1 MKRLFCIMLTIAMLL
16 SGSVYAVEEDAPV
29 VNTKPVL
36 IVTTDIGGGDV
47 DDQQSMVR
55 LLVYANEFDIKG
67 IIPGSSMVG
76 DGTLGE
82 DDLYVCYEAYE
93 KVYPNLIKHDP
104 SFPTKEYLYSVTKLG
119 NPRYGKNY
127 IGQGHDTDGS
137 NHIIAVV
144 DEMLENNDLRPVNIS
159 AWGGTT
165 DIAQALW
172 KVSNTRTKEEA
183 EQFFAKLRL
192 NVIAD
197 QDNACQWIQENYPQV
212 FYIRDRNVSDGQKS
226 VFRGMYIDGDQSLT
240 SLSWLNTYVNKNHGE
255 LGALYP
261 TESWTGVNP
270 NSCIKEGDTPS
281 WFYFLDNGL
290 HYPDHPEYGGW
301 GGRFKAGSTF
311 YVDATDTACGLTNSR
326 VTVARWRPDFQAD
339 FAARMDWCVSDY
351 DDANHAPVAKLGHA
365 NEITVAPGDA
375 VKLDA
380 SGSTDPDGDNLTY
393 KWWQYNEPGTY
404 SGTVSITDAAKA
416 QANFV
421 APNVTEP
428 KTVHIILEVCDN
440 GTPALK
446 GYQRVIVTVNP
457 ALAQMGGFN
466 SVITSDF
473 NYIAGQEK
481 EVKYT
486 IVNNSGKDEKIVAV
500 VAQYGEDN
508 SLNDVDLTVDT
519 IKNTETKNLTINADI
534 SADAQTV
541 KTFAFKEVD
550 LSPVSKCSQVEMY
563 NGNAPSN
570 GLVGYW
576 QFGEGSGTTVQDSSA
591 YAKTAT
597 LTGAAWADGYN
608 GGGISFD
615 GDDYITVGTDA
626 QYNITGAI
634 SLSMWIYVPEYTSG
648 RVVNKQG
655 SKGKRG
661 WSLNV
666 EDTGKASFQ
675 IAKNANDL
683 YFVDSLSDVPLNQ
696 WVHIAGVYIPGKSC
710 SIYINGKL
718 DNQRTDSVPSS
729 QYNSSLAVTL
739 GARPSKECYF
749 KGIADEICIYNRALT
764 IEEIINMA
772 N

>member
-1 MKRLFCIMLTIAMLL
+1 MKRLLCFILTVALLL
-16 SGSVYAVEEDAPV
+16 SGSVYALEDADM

-76 DGTLGE
+76 DGTTGE
-82 DDLYVCYEAYE
+82 DDLYVCYESYE
-93 KVYPNLIKHDP
+93 KVYPNLVKHDP

-119 NPRYGKNY
+119 NPRYGKDY
-127 IGQGHDTDGS
+127 VGQGHDTDGS
-137 NHIIAVV
+137 NHIINVV
-144 DEMLENNDLRPVNIS
+144 DQMLENNDPRPVNIS

-183 EQFFAKLRL
+183 EAFFAKLRL

-197 QDNACQWIQENYPQV
+197 QDSACQWIQQNYPQV

-261 TESWTGVNP
+261 TESWTGANP

-290 HYPDHPEYGGW
+290 HYPEHPEYGGW
-301 GGRFKAGSTF
+301 GGRFKKSGTF

-351 DDANHAPVAKLGHA
+351 ADANHAPVAKLNHA
-365 NEITVAPGDA
+365 NELTVAPGDT

-380 SGSTDPDGDNLTY
+380 SLSSDPDGDSLTY

-404 SGTVSITDAAKA
+404 QGSVSITDAAKA
-416 QANFV
+416 QATFV
-421 APNVTEP
+421 APGVSEP
-428 KTVHIILEVCDN
+428 QTLHLILEVTDN
-440 GTPALK
+440 GSPALK

-457 ALAQMGGFN
+457 ALATMGGFN

-481 EVKYT
+481 EVECT

-500 VAQYGEDN
+500 VAQYDINER
-508 SLNDVDLTVDT
+508 LNDVDLAVDT
-519 IKNTETKNLTINADI
+519 IKNTETKSMSVTAEINADA
-534 SADAQTV
+534 STV

-550 LSPVSKCSQVEMY
+550 LSPVSKCSEVKMH
-563 NGNAPSN
+563 NGNVPAN

-576 QFGEGSGTTVQDSSA
+576 QFNEGSGASVQDSSS
-591 YAKTAT
+591 YAKTAS
-597 LTGAAWADGYN
+597 LAGAWTEGYDGS
-608 GGGISFD
+608 GISFD
-615 GDDYITVGTDA
+615 GDDYITIGTDE

-634 SLSMWIYVPEYTSG
+634 SLSMWVYVPEYTSG
-648 RVVNKQG
+648 RVVCKQG

-661 WSLNV
+661 WSLNI
-666 EDTGKASFQ
+666 EETGKASFQ
-675 IAKNANDL
+675 IAKDKDNL
-683 YFVDSLSDVPLNQ
+683 YLVDSVSDVPLNQ
-696 WVHIAGVYIPGKSC
+696 WVHITGVYIPGKSC

-718 DNQRTDSVPSS
+718 DNQRTDSVPAS
-729 QYNSSLAVTL
+729 QYNNSLVLTL
-739 GARPSKECYF
+739 GARPTKECYF
-749 KGIADEICIYNRALT
+749 KGIADEICIYNRPLT
-764 IEEIINMA
+764 QEEIAYMA

>member
-1 MKRLFCIMLTIAMLL
+1 MKKLTCIILSVILIL
-16 SGSVYAVEEDAPV
+16 SGNVYALEDGDM

-36 IVTTDIGGGDV
+36 IITTDIGGGDV

-67 IIPGSSMVG
+67 IIPGSSMV
-76 DGTLGE
+76 DEGTTGE
-82 DDLYVCYEAYE
+82 ADLYACYEAYE

-104 SFPTKEYLYSVTKLG
+104 SFPTKEYLYSVTKIG
-119 NPRYGKNY
+119 NPRYGEDY
-127 IGQGHDTDGS
+127 VGQGHDTDGS

-144 DEMLENNDLRPVNIS
+144 DEILENNDPRPVNIS

-172 KVSNTRTKEEA
+172 KVSNTRTEEEA
-183 EQFFAKLRL
+183 EAFFAKLRL

-197 QDNACQWIQENYPQV
+197 QDSACQWIQQNYPQV

-255 LGALYP
+255 LGAIYP
-261 TESWTGVNP
+261 TEAWTGVNP

-301 GGRFKAGSTF
+301 GGRFKKSGTF

-339 FAARMDWCVSDY
+339 FAARMDWCVSEY
-351 DDANHAPVAKLGHA
+351 ADANHAPVAKLNHA
-365 NEITVAPGDA
+365 NELTVAPGDT

-380 SGSTDPDGDNLTY
+380 SLCTDPDGDSLTY

-404 SGTVSITDAAKA
+404 QGSVSITDAAKA
-416 QANFV
+416 QASFV
-421 APNVTEP
+421 APGVSEP
-428 KTVHIILEVCDN
+428 QTIHLILEVTDN

-457 ALAQMGGFN
+457 ALAEMGGFN

-481 EVKYT
+481 EVGYT

-500 VAQYGEDN
+500 VAQYNDDN
-508 SLNDVDLTVDT
+508 RLNDVDLSVDT
-519 IKNTETKNLTINADI
+519 INNSQTKNLSVKAVINADA
-534 SADAQTV
+534 SLV

-550 LSPVSKCSQVEMY
+550 LSPVTKCSQVKMH
-563 NGNAPSN
+563 NGNASAN

-576 QFGEGSGTTVQDSSA
+576 QFNEGSGTSVQDSSS
-591 YAKTAT
+591 YAKTISST
-597 LTGAAWADGYN
+597 VAWAEGYDGS
-608 GGGISFD
+608 GISFD
-615 GDDYITVGTDA
+615 GDDYITVGTDE

-648 RVVNKQG
+648 RVVCKQG

-661 WSLNV
+661 WSLNI
-666 EDTGKASFQ
+666 EETGKASFQ
-675 IAKNANDL
+675 IAKDKDNL
-683 YFVDSLSDVPLNQ
+683 YLVDSVSDVPLNQ

-729 QYNSSLAVTL
+729 QYNNSLALTL

-749 KGIADEICIYNRALT
+749 KGIADEICIYNRPLT
-764 IEEIINMA
+764 QEEIAYMA